1 MFSLLFTF
9 WSSCFVAI
17 FDIYLFTMW
26 PTATCQTSRTCIQH
40 FNILLLGFPFSFQ
53 LVCALNLCLSRR
65 VIAQSSFIHDFSRH
79 FFLLSMVCVWHCC
92 CCCCHRYP
100 PLASLYCG
108 WTVQRKKSVF
118 CLFPHGSVQWCD
130 VLYKHVEKMIDSIF
144 ASCSDAMDKVFR
156 IDFKS
161 KE

>member
-9 WSSCFVAI
+9 RSSCFVAI

-79 FFLLSMVCVWHCC
+79 FFLLSMVCMALLLL
-92 CCCCHRYP
+92 P
-100 PLASLYCG
+100 PLPTASFPIL
-108 WTVQRKKSVF
+108 WLLTVQRKKSVL